1 MNLPVME
8 ILQKVTALAV
18 LGRSRMEYLLHDLL
32 HHLILLLDVALLTL
46 QLSLQL
52 LVLYEHL
59 IELLLQR
66 DLLLVEL
73 LLVCVLQALRQVR
86 FLIQILFSFLVCKVC
101 NALQSFRGLPELV
114 KLYNYVEIC
123 EIEIETYI

>member
-1 MNLPVME
+1 
-8 ILQKVTALAV
+8 
-18 LGRSRMEYLLHDLL
+18 MEYLLHDLL

-46 QLSLQL
+46 QLSPQL
-52 LVLYEHL
+52 LILYEHL

-73 LLVCVLQALRQVR
+73 LLVCILQALWQIC

-101 NALQSFRGLPELV
+101 NALQSFRGLPILM
-114 KLYNYVEIC
+114 KLYKYAKL
-123 EIEIETYI
+123 